1 MRLAS
6 LKGGPISFDEFGF
19 PVGFGKNNQA
29 VLIPAFLSAY
39 SGNNPEKI
47 SLNPISKTPLPNWSI
62 QYTGLIKNEFFKKR
76 FKRFSVGHSYRSSYT
91 INNFKS
97 NLEYDIEN
105 PNLSDSS

>member
-19 PVGFGKNNQA
+19 PEGFGKNNQA

-47 SLNPISKTPLPNWSI
+47 SLNPISKNPLPNWSI
-62 QYTGLIKNEFFKKR
+62 QYTGLIKNEFLKNDLKDFQLTLLQIKLYHK
-76 FKRFSVGHSYRSSYT
+76 
-91 INNFKS
+91 
-97 NLEYDIEN
+97 
-105 PNLSDSS
+105 